1 MAAIRCSGPTRRAT
15 AAGSAEKRSAAC
27 TSPTASRPLGLSGIE
42 RCPNSRFLLIGRCR
56 GIWRWHID
64 IERVADL
71 SSGDRLAAVGL
82 EAPRP
87 IQRQWPAFQVIGER
101 LWSDGFR
108 GVLAPSAA
116 RPARCVLCLFRETD
130 DIAVATPLRPP
141 ITYRHVPVPP
151 TGRTT

>member
-1 MAAIRCSGPTRRAT
+1 VRKRVPTF
-15 AAGSAEKRSAAC
+15 SSRSAPPRTRKARKHWGSQSRITLAC
-27 TSPTASRPLGLSGIE
+27 LLTAEPG
-42 RCPNSRFLLIGRCR
+42 
-56 GIWRWHID
+56 
-64 IERVADL
+64 
-71 SSGDRLAAVGL
+71 
-82 EAPRP
+82 
-87 IQRQWPAFQVIGER
+87 

-151 TGRTT
+151 TGMTT